1 MISLHQCALEMVQL
15 ISAASQGQQVQAERV
30 WVYECE
36 EEVHRQEVFVTA
48 PHCLAP
54 LAICSRQSIARVCV
68 KPCWESGLDIQSQP
82 S

>member
-1 MISLHQCALEMVQL
+1 M
-15 ISAASQGQQVQAERV
+15 

-54 LAICSRQSIARVCV
+54 LATCSRQSIARVCV
-68 KPCWESGLDIQSQP
+68 KPFWESGLDIQPALLDQGFSKLP
-82 S
+82 C